1 MIFPNNVEKFQLKIF
16 YFLIIHYSTLKIQ
29 ENLICFLIYFI
40 NLFFSLINIL
50 EKKIITVDDTFA
62 IIIIL
67 FLHVFTFAT
76 NSCPISKIEFEKSF
90 SISKYGHI
98 KIDVHSCSG
107 PSLKT
112 LKFVYVVKRFY
123 LSITYRD
130 IILQKNKVYA

>member
-1 MIFPNNVEKFQLKIF
+1 M
-16 YFLIIHYSTLKIQ
+16 
-29 ENLICFLIYFI
+29 
-40 NLFFSLINIL
+40 INIL

-98 KIDVHSCSG
+98 KIDVHSCAG

-130 IILQKNKVYA
+130 IILQKNDVYAKRIKMKLYEMKNPGK